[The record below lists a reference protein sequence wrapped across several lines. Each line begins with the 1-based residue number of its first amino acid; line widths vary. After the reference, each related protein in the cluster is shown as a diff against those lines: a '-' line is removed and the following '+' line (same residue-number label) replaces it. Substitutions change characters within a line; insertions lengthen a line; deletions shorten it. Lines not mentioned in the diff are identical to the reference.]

1 MLERNECL
9 LLKICID
16 INYCQENKTEKSG
29 KKNLLVV
36 HVVYYMIQAV
46 DNYKWTGYL
55 HPYSKYYVIKVHA
68 YMLANGCVFKRY
80 IHNIFFS
87 NLAM

>member
-1 MLERNECL
+1 MFIIENLYRYKL
-9 LLKICID
+9 LPRKQ
-16 INYCQENKTEKSG
+16 NREKWE
-29 KKNLLVV
+29 KNLLVV